1 MQYTLE
7 KRTYNEMEQLTTD
20 QVQIIIKALT
30 SYRNL
35 NVSIISD
42 RYKEIQE
49 IIKILD
55 HLK

>member
-1 MQYTLE
+1 MQYTLV
-7 KRTYNEMEQLTTD
+7 KRTYKEMEQLTKD
-20 QVQIIIKALT
+20 QIQIIIKALT

-35 NVSIISD
+35 NVSIVSD

>member
-1 MQYTLE
+1 MKNLT
-7 KRTYNEMEQLTTD
+7 TEQL
-20 QVQIIIKALT
+20 QLIIKALT

-49 IIKILD
+49 LLK
-55 HLK
+55 HLNQLK

>member
-1 MQYTLE
+1 
-7 KRTYNEMEQLTTD
+7 MEQLTTD
-20 QVQIIIKALT
+20 QIQIIIKALT

>member
-7 KRTYNEMEQLTTD
+7 KRTYKEMEQLTTD
-20 QVQIIIKALT
+20 QIQIIIKALT

>member
-1 MQYTLE
+1 
-7 KRTYNEMEQLTTD
+7 MEQLTKD
-20 QVQIIIKALT
+20 QIQIIIKALT

-35 NVSIISD
+35 NVSIVSD